1 MFINGGSVSS
11 NHSKDMT
18 ITNTNMF
25 GIMFEVGLLIVYF
38 IIYTCVNKPLYIHIS
53 EKL

>member
-1 MFINGGSVSS
+1 MFINGGSVSL
-11 NHSKDMT
+11 NHSKDKA

-25 GIMFEVGLLIVYF
+25 GIMFEVSLLIVYF
-38 IIYTCVNKPLYIHIS
+38 ILFTCVNKPLYINIS

>member
-25 GIMFEVGLLIVYF
+25 GIMLEVGLLIVYF
-38 IIYTCVNKPLYIHIS
+38 IISTCVNKPLYIHIS